1 MSKTAWVFPGQGSQ
15 TAGMGL
21 DWLTHPHAQARF
33 AEAEAILGWSVV
45 EICRPPAPHLPQTR
59 YTQPCLYVVESI
71 LADLYS
77 EYLPDYLAGHSLG
90 EYVALYRAGVV
101 DFATGLAVVKR
112 RAELMDQVSG
122 GKMVALL
129 EPDREQLTTLLAQNP
144 DVVLANDNHPGQVVI
159 SGTPAA
165 VEAVLREITV
175 KRAVPLAVS
184 GAFHSP
190 LMAPAAEA
198 LNQYLESIPFADA
211 QIPVLSNTDPT
222 PTRAGDILKQ
232 KLRNQMTT
240 GVRWRETVL
249 NLAALQVKRV
259 VELGPGKVLTGLVK
273 RTAPEIELVNISSIP
288 SL

>member
-45 EICRPPAPHLPQTR
+45 EICRPPAPDLAQTR

-165 VEAVLREITV
+165 VDAVLREITV

-190 LMAPAAEA
+190 LMAPPAEA
-198 LNQYLESIPFADA
+198 LNQYLETIPFADA

-249 NLAALQVKRV
+249 NLAALGVKRV

>member
-21 DWLTHPHAQARF
+21 DLLTHPHAQSRF
-33 AEAEAILGWSVV
+33 AEAEQILGWSVA
-45 EICRPPAPHLPQTR
+45 EICQPPAPHLQQTR
-59 YTQPCLYVVESI
+59 YTQPCLYVVETI
-71 LADLYS
+71 LADLYA

-90 EYVALYRAGVV
+90 EYVALYRAGVY
-101 DFATGLAVVKR
+101 DFATGLALVKR
-112 RAELMDQVSG
+112 RAELMEQVSG

-129 EPDREQLTTLLAQNP
+129 EPDREQLTALLAQNP

-159 SGTPAA
+159 SGTPSA
-165 VEAVLREITV
+165 VDALVKEITV

-190 LMAPAAEA
+190 FMSVAAEA
-198 LNQYLESIPFADA
+198 LDRDLDTIPFQDA
-211 QIPVLSNTDPT
+211 KIPVLSNTDPT
-222 PTRAGDILKQ
+222 PTTDGQLLKQ
-232 KLRNQMTT
+232 KLRSQMTT

-249 NLAALQVKRV
+249 NLANLGVTQV

-273 RTAPEIELVNISSIP
+273 RTVPEIELVNVSS
-288 SL
+288 L